1 MECGLTQTQL
11 HDFCKWFAGYHGT
24 EQPEH
29 VFFVTCL
36 YGHFH
41 TYPKAAESLLRDMRR
56 TGLVEEKAGT
66 GKDGYKARY
75 RIGFTAK
82 LNEDA

>member
-11 HDFCKWFAGYHGT
+11 LDFCKWFAGYHGT

-36 YGHFH
+36 CGHFH
-41 TYPKAAESLLRDMRR
+41 SNPKAAEAILQDMK
-56 TGLVEEKAGT
+56 GLGLIEDKRGT
-66 GKDGYKARY
+66 VRVL
-75 RIGFTAK
+75 IQS
-82 LNEDA
+82 